1 MSGREAA
8 KEAIKKRNSGGKSG
22 AGNSSFQSQNIK

>member
-8 KEAIKKRNSGGKSG
+8 KEAIKKRSAGAKPSGIYLMRFPPNK
-22 AGNSSFQSQNIK
+22 